1 MDNSLIEIDSNSLIP
16 LENHFRVAAGPG
28 AGKTYWLVQHIK
40 NVLYHSL
47 RLSKTRKI
55 ACITYT
61 NVAVETILN
70 RLGTNVNQVDVS
82 TLHSFLYKH
91 IVKPYASYLE
101 SDYELNVNEM
111 DGHEETVVHLKKVK
125 CWIEN
130 HSNVDHL
137 KHPYT
142 VNQLIMRKENT
153 IPLIRWLHHLNYQ
166 FNMHGDLTLVGNRKQ
181 AYRIERKGDKEDR
194 KYLNKICLDV
204 LETDFLAYKKL
215 YWSKGIVDHSDV
227 LFFSYQLLKKHPF
240 ILKVL
245 RAKFPYLYIDEF
257 QDTSPIQVE
266 ILRLIGAEETIVG
279 IIGDAAQS
287 IYSFQGADPDQ
298 FASFSLPNLSEYVMR
313 DNRRSTN
320 PIIDLLNL
328 TRKDIQQNKYRN
340 IEGDKPK
347 LLLGKRIAALLKAT
361 ELCNEEELYTLSRDN
376 PTSNAMRKYSLRD
389 VINDKLIEELLEVDK
404 PTSSNKY
411 RSRVVVTCLKS
422 VEYARDGNMKKA
434 IQELEGIEKDSNNKE
449 ERRKFALKSL
459 FLLLNEYDTF
469 MDKSLYEFYSFVKNV
484 IKTEISNFGKG
495 AARTFYESYT
505 YEQLALCVNI
515 TDDKSRHRT
524 IHKSKGDEF
533 DNVLII
539 LESSTELDVFIKPNL
554 KNNEEHRIRYVA
566 LSRAKERI
574 FVNAPFIDENLHS
587 KLEGVFEIINV

>member
-1 MDNSLIEIDSNSLIP
+1 MEIDSNSLIP

-130 HSNVDHL
+130 HSNVDQL

-181 AYRIERKGDKEDR
+181 AYRIERKGDKEER

-298 FASFSLPNLSEYVMR
+298 FASFSFPNLSEYVMR

-340 IEGDKPK
+340 MEGDKPK

-449 ERRKFALKSL
+449 GRRKFALKSL
-459 FLLLNEYDTF
+459 FFLLNEYDTF
-469 MDKSLYEFYSFVKNV
+469 KNKSLYEFYLFVKNT

-515 TDDKSRHRT
+515 IDDKSKHRT

-533 DNVLII
+533 DNVLIV
-539 LESSTELDVFIKPNL
+539 LESSVELNVFIKPNL

-566 LSRAKERI
+566 LSRARERI
-574 FVNAPFIDENLHS
+574 FVSVPYIDENLHS